1 MAIKKIKGTE
11 NEEKELKL
19 KRPAE
24 TESAEAPVEVA
35 KDAEIKGQAGLTA
48 EAPVEVPSENVGS
61 KSEKVAFVACLGD
74 PSNPDTDTATK
85 VVTPTI
91 VGYRFKALEDMDVP
105 ESIPAPGTSLKSNI
119 MAYDPENITLKHV
132 KAGETFDLTKF
143 ETGYLAAQE
152 EYNCIFSGNPD
163 LPVKCAIATKGAN
176 KDGSPMKTQDSEVPP
191 ISLRAMKKGASVK
204 DVAMVEVLSFV
215 KEAQPN
221 GTNRI
226 TRTINKGFEKF
237 ISLTLTAE
245 RSGGKRG
252 TANAPKT
259 VTRNEKAVVFLNIVK
274 AQSQK
279 AKK

>member
-1 MAIKKIKGTE
+1 MAIKKLKGTE
-11 NEEKELKL
+11 ATETTEKELKL
-19 KRPAE
+19 KPK
-24 TESAEAPVEVA
+24 AEAEVA
-35 KDAEIKGQAGLTA
+35 KDAEVKGQAGLTA
-48 EAPVEVPSENVGS
+48 EVPVEEPSGKVGS
-61 KSEKVAFVACLGD
+61 KSDKVAFVACLGD
-74 PSNPDTDTATK
+74 PSNPDTDTTTK

-105 ESIPAPGTSLKSNI
+105 ESIPAQGTSLKNNI
-119 MAYDPENITLKHV
+119 MACDPQNITLKHV

-143 ETGYLAAQE
+143 ETGYLASQE
-152 EYNCIFSGNPD
+152 EYNCVFSGNPA
-163 LPVKCAIATKGAN
+163 LPVSCAIATKGMN
-176 KDGSPMKTQDSEVPP
+176 KDGSPMKTQDSEIPT
-191 ISLRAMKKGASVK
+191 ISLRAMKKGTSVK

-215 KEAQPN
+215 KETQPN
-221 GTNRI
+221 GTNKI

-252 TANAPKT
+252 ANGPKT

-279 AKK
+279 AQKAQK